1 MTFSDFN
8 SVKIVVT
15 MRLMAKKPL
24 HSVWEYIYF
33 TTDRKLYAIYTE
45 EIFCD
50 IHERPYVTKPKRIW
64 KDGYW
69 LGDYAYL
76 NVRT

>member
-1 MTFSDFN
+1 MTFSKLVD
-8 SVKIVVT
+8 VKIVVT
-15 MRLMAKKPL
+15 MRIMGNKSL
-24 HSVWEYIYF
+24 HSVWEYTHF
-33 TTDRKLYAIYTE
+33 VTGHKLYAVFTD

-50 IHERPYVTKPKRIW
+50 IHERAYVTKPKRIW